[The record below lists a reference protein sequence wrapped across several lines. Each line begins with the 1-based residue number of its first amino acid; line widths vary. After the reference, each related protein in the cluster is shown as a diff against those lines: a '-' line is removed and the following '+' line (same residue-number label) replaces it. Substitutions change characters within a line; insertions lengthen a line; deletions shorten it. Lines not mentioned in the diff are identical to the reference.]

1 MPSGFLTQLIRVMDR
16 INYRFA
22 GWCWK

>member
-1 MPSGFLTQLIRVMDR
+1 MDR